1 MARVM
6 ADPPG
11 EHPVVLFDGVCN
23 LCNATVN
30 FLIDRDPHG
39 TLRFA
44 ALQSAAG
51 RKVLE
56 GAGHPAPEG
65 GDPDTIVLVEGGRVH
80 ERSSAVLRVV
90 RHLRWGWPLLA
101 SFVIVPPVL
110 RDALYRWVAA
120 RRYRWFGRSET
131 CRVPT
136 PELRA
141 RFLE

>member
-44 ALQSAAG
+44 ALQSPAG
-51 RKVLE
+51 RKILE
-56 GAGHPAPEG
+56 GVGQPAPEG
-65 GDPDTIVLVEGGRVH
+65 SDPNTIVLVEGGRVH
-80 ERSSAVLRVV
+80 ERSSAALGIV
-90 RHLRWGWPLLA
+90 RHLRGAWPLLA
-101 SFVIVPPVL
+101 AFAIVPPVL
-110 RDALYRWVAA
+110 RDALYRWFAA
-120 RRYRWFGRSET
+120 RRYRWFGRAEI